1 MRAPPESLIPT
12 TGQPDLEG
20 HVHHLADL
28 LGEDL
33 GERAAEHGEVL
44 AEDADRPAEDG
55 AVARHD
61 RVAPRPLLA
70 HAELALAVAHEAVEL
85 DERAGVEQQLDPLAG
100 EELAALVLPRDR
112 LLRPGVLRRVAQLA
126 QPGELR
132 LGRLVPRRHPA
143 EPIPRRAAARD
154 EAARPD
160 RA

>member
-12 TGQPDLEG
+12 TGQPTLSG

-33 GERAAEHGEVL
+33 GERAAEDREVL
-44 AEDADRPAEDG
+44 AEDADRPAEDR

-61 RVAPRPLLA
+61 GVAPRPLLA

-85 DERAGVEQQLDPLAG
+85 DERAGVEQELDPLAG

-112 LLRPGVLRRVAQLA
+112 FLGARVLGGVAQLA

-132 LGRLVPRRHPA
+132 LGRVVAGRHRGGA
-143 EPIPRRAAARD
+143 
-154 EAARPD
+154 
-160 RA
+160 